1 MMMEEL
7 TSDRHEAGR
16 TAQPEF
22 MRLGLEKLDAFQDE
36 IADLEATLAD
46 VVTLGGPEAEK
57 KSAKLIKQ
65 LRAFEPSITMIGQ
78 VKAGKTSLVNAR

>member
-36 IADLEATLAD
+36 IADLEAKANS
-46 VVTLGGPEAEK
+46 EK
-57 KSAKLIKQ
+57 DKIHS
-65 LRAFEPSITMIGQ
+65 S
-78 VKAGKTSLVNAR
+78 